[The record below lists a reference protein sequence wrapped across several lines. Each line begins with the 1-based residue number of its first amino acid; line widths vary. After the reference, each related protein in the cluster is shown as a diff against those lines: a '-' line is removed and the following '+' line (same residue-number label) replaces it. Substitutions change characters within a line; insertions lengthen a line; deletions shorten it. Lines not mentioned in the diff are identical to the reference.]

1 MREPI
6 LSPDSEVE
14 AASTIEAQSP
24 ERRRIGRIPVR
35 NIWLL
40 MLYASEIARF
50 AGRFDA
56 MVERDLE
63 DLPDLVGR
71 LLSGEVERRMRRNL
85 SRGYRH
91 REAALTRVRGRID
104 VLATRTKRLLDRGE
118 IACRFD
124 ELTLDTPRNR
134 FVRAALERIGRLVTN
149 RNVAIRCRS
158 LAADLGR
165 SGVSGLPPSRADL
178 ARDRVGRNDAEDRFM
193 LALARLAFD
202 LALPTEEFGA
212 TPLAQPDRDERWV
225 RRLFE
230 KAVAGFYAVELV
242 PMGWRVRAGE
252 VLHWPVTT
260 SSEGITAIL
269 PTMRTDIILDAPDG
283 RRIVIDTKFTGIVG
297 RGWYRQESL
306 KSGHLYQIYAYLRS
320 QEQPDN
326 PTSAWNSATGI
337 LLHPTIDKGFDEAV
351 TIQGHAV
358 RFITVDLSEKPQA
371 IRRAL
376 REIALPSS
384 PGGAGEAGESENAL
398 CVA

>member
-6 LSPDSEVE
+6 LSPGSEVE
-14 AASTIEAQSP
+14 AAMMIEARSP

-50 AGRFDA
+50 AGRFDS

-104 VLATRTKRLLDRGE
+104 VLATTTKRLLDRGE

-149 RNVAIRCRS
+149 RNVANRCRS

-165 SGVSGLPPSRADL
+165 AGVSGLPPSRADL

-252 VLHWPVTT
+252 VLHWPVTG

-269 PTMRTDIILDAPDG
+269 PTMRTDIVLDAPDG

-297 RGWYRQESL
+297 RGWYREESL

-326 PTSAWNSATGI
+326 PTSAWNNATGI

-376 REIALPSS
+376 REIALPR
-384 PGGAGEAGESENAL
+384 A
-398 CVA
+398 